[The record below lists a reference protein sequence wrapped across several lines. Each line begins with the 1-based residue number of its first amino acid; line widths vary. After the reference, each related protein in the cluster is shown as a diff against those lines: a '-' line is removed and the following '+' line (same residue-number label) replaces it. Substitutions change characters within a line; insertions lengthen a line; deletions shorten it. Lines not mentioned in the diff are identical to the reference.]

1 MKSRIYLPT
10 MAAVVGATVFG
21 LAGSAQSQDADD
33 HQHNHSAPGVISLV
47 SIVRPLG
54 ICALSSL
61 VITFLIGLFRRKLG
75 RRFLKL
81 HRVFAYLTVAIA
93 LSHAILVLV
102 LF

>member
-33 HQHNHSAPGVISLV
+33 HQHNHSAPGAISLV
-47 SIVRPLG
+47 SIVKPLG

-61 VITFLIGLFRRKLG
+61 VITFLIGLFRRRLG